1 MKNRIRILF
10 QDYNNIE
17 ASGAIPLQEDWNLA
31 RKEKISY
38 LTHKSGFEAAEEAFH
53 IFNAPQE
60 LLPIEQKMI
69 LEAYDGPSL
78 SVGDIVEVYPEEGS
92 SIPPKAYLC
101 ASIGW
106 QEALIQRK
114 DVKDAKEIQSIPRG
128 TPLNPT
134 APAPPPKRSSDRRGK
149 DGRDG
154 KDQTLPRTYTPITEP
169 KIKYKGMTCLVDVNI
184 YQDQKSMCLR
194 LVDHADGSPITTATV
209 NVPEI
214 TQCLPQ
220 NHVLIKNYSE
230 SKPDS
235 PDQYSLVDCLE
246 KANIGKV
253 TSAWEI
259 NEYGSEVF
267 EMQITDPWIL
277 NKAEEKRKE
286 IKIKQDKSPNKSS
299 RDLNSLSPTI

>member
-10 QDYNNIE
+10 QDYHTIE

-53 IFNAPQE
+53 IFNAPEE

-101 ASIGW
+101 ASVGW
-106 QEALIQRK
+106 QEALIEHG
-114 DVKDAKEIQSIPRG
+114 DVKEAKEIRPIPRG
-128 TPLNPT
+128 TPLSPT
-134 APAPPPKRSSDRRGK
+134 SPAPPPRRGNNK
-149 DGRDG
+149 ELGG
-154 KDQTLPRTYTPITEP
+154 HKKQTLLKTYKPITEP
-169 KIKYKGMTCLVDVNI
+169 TIKYKGETCLVEVNT

-194 LVDHADGSPITTATV
+194 LISQADGSPIITATV

-230 SKPDS
+230 SKSDS
-235 PDQYSLVDCLE
+235 PDQFSLIDCLE

-259 NEYGSEVF
+259 NEHGSEVF

-277 NKAEEKRKE
+277 SKAEEKRKE
-286 IKIKQDKSPNKSS
+286 IKIKEEKSPKKSS
-299 RDLNSLSPTI
+299 RNLNSLSPTI